1 GHGGMGG
8 NRETWRLPMQ
18 DVETDAVP
26 RTNLH
31 FTSSSVP
38 GNGLGAY
45 NADPVH
51 ILVEGGAQDGAA
63 KGISGGRVVIMKG
76 YNHNGILIDGSV
88 GKSLAYGGTGGV
100 VVVQGNADSRAC
112 VRLSGADVI
121 IGGEI
126 NKPLNDSL
134 GFMGARA
141 NVKGFLCE
149 YMTAG
154 RVLVLGDPGPWMCAG
169 MTGGVLYLR
178 LQPHL
183 HFDYP
188 AIQRRLAK
196 GAKVSVQ
203 AVDDAD
209 FQNLQHLLTIYAE
222 ELRQNHQADEADN
235 ALGLLIDWK
244 NTFIRVVPEG
254 LQEDQRFATE

>member
-1 GHGGMGG
+1 
-8 NRETWRLPMQ
+8 
-18 DVETDAVP
+18 
-26 RTNLH
+26 
-31 FTSSSVP
+31 
-38 GNGLGAY
+38 
-45 NADPVH
+45 
-51 ILVEGGAQDGAA
+51 
-63 KGISGGRVVIMKG
+63 
-76 YNHNGILIDGSV
+76 
-88 GKSLAYGGTGGV
+88 
-100 VVVQGNADSRAC
+100 
-112 VRLSGADVI
+112 

-126 NKPLNDSL
+126 TKPLNDSL
-134 GFMGARA
+134 GFIGARA

-235 ALGLLIDWK
+235 VLGLLIDWK

>member
-1 GHGGMGG
+1 M
-8 NRETWRLPMQ
+8 
-18 DVETDAVP
+18 
-26 RTNLH
+26 
-31 FTSSSVP
+31 TS
-38 GNGLGAY
+38 
-45 NADPVH
+45 
-51 ILVEGGAQDGAA
+51 
-63 KGISGGRVVIMKG
+63 
-76 YNHNGILIDGSV
+76 
-88 GKSLAYGGTGGV
+88 
-100 VVVQGNADSRAC
+100 
-112 VRLSGADVI
+112 
-121 IGGEI
+121 
-126 NKPLNDSL
+126 
-134 GFMGARA
+134 
-141 NVKGFLCE
+141 
-149 YMTAG
+149 G

-222 ELRQNHQADEADN
+222 ELRQNHQGDEADN